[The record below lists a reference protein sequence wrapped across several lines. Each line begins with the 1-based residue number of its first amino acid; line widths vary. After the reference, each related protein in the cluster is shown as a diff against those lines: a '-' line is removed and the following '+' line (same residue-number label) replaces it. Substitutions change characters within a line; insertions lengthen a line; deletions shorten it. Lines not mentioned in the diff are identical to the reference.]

1 MKKNFFDT
9 ILFVTFRRL
18 TKYLI
23 FMASDITTLRKSGK
37 LNEAYQTAQKLFDEN
52 PADIW
57 NRRNLA
63 WVVYDFA
70 KQKAALETSEQFF
83 KCIDK
88 LLELQMPEDEE
99 VFHNSVAFLLR
110 SMASAAVRA
119 EKQDQKFFDNLFSRI
134 KLLKIHKPSPANS
147 ALMQTF
153 LRVKSWWKNYGAFCQ
168 YQGFDGFQDEDFL
181 PQQTES
187 GEKIMP
193 LAERVIM
200 SYCKFLL
207 DNGSENDT
215 AAFLPVLE
223 DFSLKHKNYIYLPFY
238 EAKLMWKIGK
248 KDDYLKFLKI
258 FARKK
263 SGEFWVWDLF
273 SDYYDDKILK
283 LKLLS
288 KALSLKSKPEMSI
301 KVREKAAQLLYGL
314 GYKKE
319 ALSEL
324 LFIEKIRQRNK
335 WAVSQALSSTISQLQ
350 SEGIKPEKNNIDF
363 FASFSKDADKIVF
376 TPSTLEF
383 EGKIIITPKGF
394 GFVKFDGKTVFVP
407 EGVLQNKTLKNN
419 SVVKGSYKKSFNKK
433 KNEDGYTAVE
443 IF

>member
-1 MKKNFFDT
+1 MKKNFFGT

-23 FMASDITTLRKSGK
+23 FMASDITTLRKLGK

-273 SDYYDDKILK
+273 SDYFDDKILK

-301 KVREKAAQLLYGL
+301 KVREKMAYLLKNLSYFQ
-314 GYKKE
+314 E
-319 ALSEL
+319 ALSEF
-324 LFIEKIRQRNK
+324 LFIEKIRIKNK
-335 WAVSQALSSTISQLQ
+335 WAVNQELSAAISELQ
-350 SEGIKPEKNNIDF
+350 TSGVKPVKNNIDF
-363 FASFSKDADKIVF
+363 FQKLSFGVEKQVF
-376 TPSTLEF
+376 TPETFAF

-394 GFVKFDGKTVFVP
+394 GFVKFDGKSIYVP
-407 EGVLQNKTLKNN
+407 AEIVSLKPLKNN
-419 SVVKGSYKKSFNKK
+419 TLIKGRYKKSFNKK
-433 KNEDGYTAVE
+433 KNEEGFTVVE
-443 IF
+443 IN